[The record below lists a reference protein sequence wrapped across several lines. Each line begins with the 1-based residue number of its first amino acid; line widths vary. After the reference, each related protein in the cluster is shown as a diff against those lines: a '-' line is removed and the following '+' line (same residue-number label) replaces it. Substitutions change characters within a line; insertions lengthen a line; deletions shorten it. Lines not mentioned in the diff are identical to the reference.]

1 MMALQF
7 HRNKGLRLVNCEIPT
22 ITDDQVLIRVE
33 YAGICGSDLHILQET
48 SRYSDHVIL
57 GHEAIGHIVSRGRRV
72 PECLGLGDAVVLHP
86 QFTCGECP
94 RCRKG
99 QPNFC
104 EKGGYS
110 STMGYWHDGCF
121 AEYCAAHY
129 SQFYSVPK
137 QLPFKAALFCEPFN
151 CIMNGWKK
159 LRNPARESRILIM
172 GAGIFGL
179 LWASVFHA
187 KGYRNAVITEPKP
200 GREQIAIDL
209 CEQALVG
216 FRVQK
221 PDDLDANERFDV
233 IIECCGTARA
243 VAEAYRYLDVCGC
256 LLVFGGPPKNSE
268 ITIDPSDILFKELT
282 ICGTV
287 IGQNTFSDGISML
300 CELSAKGY
308 IDFDQLGL
316 REFAMREYATAVR
329 MLGQGLISKAIL
341 IPHK

>member
-1 MMALQF
+1 
-7 HRNKGLRLVNCEIPT
+7 
-22 ITDDQVLIRVE
+22 
-33 YAGICGSDLHILQET
+33 
-48 SRYSDHVIL
+48 
-57 GHEAIGHIVSRGRRV
+57 
-72 PECLGLGDAVVLHP
+72 
-86 QFTCGECP
+86 
-94 RCRKG
+94 
-99 QPNFC
+99 
-104 EKGGYS
+104 
-110 STMGYWHDGCF
+110 
-121 AEYCAAHY
+121 
-129 SQFYSVPK
+129 
-137 QLPFKAALFCEPFN
+137 
-151 CIMNGWKK
+151 MNGWKK

-187 KGYRNAVITEPKP
+187 KGYRDVLITEPKP

-221 PDDLDANERFDV
+221 PDDLDASERFDV
-233 IIECCGTARA
+233 IVECCGTARG
-243 VAEAYRYLDVCGC
+243 VAEAYRHLDVCGC
-256 LLVFGGPPKNSE
+256 LLVFGGPSKNSE

-282 ICGTV
+282 ICGTL

-308 IDFDQLGL
+308 IDFDRLGV

-329 MLGQGLISKAIL
+329 MLEQGLISKAIL